1 MSGNNNQITMPETN
15 ENVKPLNVD
24 SRLGPKECKKR
35 KANVFLIHFVTVGFT
50 FLTVYLAMEL
60 QQFRTKI
67 QEMISQPPPFTQ
79 FIILTGLLLVYNII
93 MFIFSFS
100 YSSNVKRSKDLKC
113 FNQIQGMKPLFAI
126 STAIAGASAIFI
138 QKEDLGKYSILFKFF
153 SLVFLGGSIGLEYIF
168 VDK

>member
-1 MSGNNNQITMPETN
+1 MSGNNNQITMPETK

-35 KANVFLIHFVTVGFT
+35 KVNVFLIHFVTVGFT
-50 FLTVYLAMEL
+50 FLTVYLAIEL
-60 QQFRTKI
+60 QQFRSKMT
-67 QEMISQPPPFTQ
+67 QQQVPFTQ
-79 FIILTGLLLVYNII
+79 FIILTGLLIFYNII

-113 FNQIQGMKPLFAI
+113 FNQIQGMKSLFAM
-126 STAIAGASAIFI
+126 STLIAGASAIFI
-138 QKEDLGKYSILFKFF
+138 QREDPGRFSILLKFF